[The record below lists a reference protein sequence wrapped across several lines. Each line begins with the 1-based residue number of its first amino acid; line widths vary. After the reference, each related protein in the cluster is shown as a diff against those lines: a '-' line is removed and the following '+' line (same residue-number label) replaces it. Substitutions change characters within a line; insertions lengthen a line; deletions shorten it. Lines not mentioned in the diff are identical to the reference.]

1 MIWFA
6 AAHTLFFLILAVGFA
21 RAAGRFQQK
30 SRRAERAKATP
41 FARGLKGPRAA
52 FSRRAERAK
61 ATPFARGLKG
71 P

>member
-41 FARGLKGPRAA
+41 FARGLKGP
-52 FSRRAERAK
+52 
-61 ATPFARGLKG
+61 
-71 P
+71 